1 MSLRGEE
8 VTVLGNGTKP
18 AGRSVTSKVVS
29 ILNAFSPVHPEL
41 SLGELARRAGLPVST
56 TYRLAS
62 ELVDWGG
69 LERADGSG
77 YRIGLRLWEGG
88 SLSPRSKT
96 LNELVLP
103 FMQDLYQGTHQNVH
117 LAVREGGEAPYVERV
132 TGHRS
137 VTVKSRRGGRLPL
150 HATGVGKVLLAYA
163 SRADREE
170 GLATPLK
177 RFTPYT
183 IVAPG
188 LLRQAL
194 REVRRTGVAYARE
207 GMTVGRTAIAVPVID
222 RTNQAGAALSI
233 VLPSTSPAV
242 DRLEPAL
249 RTAGRCASRQLRGQP
264 SPCPPLESDPTPHSH

>member
-1 MSLRGEE
+1 MCRSIKQLRGTRPATDDE
-8 VTVLGNGTKP
+8 VRAAARQFVRKVSGVREP
-18 AGRSVTSKVVS
+18 APK
-29 ILNAFSPVHPEL
+29 IADAFEAAVAEITATTDRL
-41 SLGELARRAGLPVST
+41 LAGLP
-56 TYRLAS
+56 
-62 ELVDWGG
+62 
-69 LERADGSG
+69 
-77 YRIGLRLWEGG
+77 
-88 SLSPRSKT
+88 
-96 LNELVLP
+96 
-103 FMQDLYQGTHQNVH
+103 
-117 LAVREGGEAPYVERV
+117 
-132 TGHRS
+132 
-137 VTVKSRRGGRLPL
+137 
-150 HATGVGKVLLAYA
+150 A

-170 GLATPLK
+170 VLATPLK

-207 GMTVGRTAIAVPVID
+207 EMTVGRTSIAVPVID
-222 RTNQAGAALSI
+222 RTNQAVAALSI